1 MNNISDQA
9 LATLYEELE
18 EAFSA
23 ALILGKHKKAFEF
36 ALMMRAMEDNGLV
49 PHNTEQEEQVH

>member
-9 LATLYEELE
+9 LASLYEELE

-23 ALILGKHKKAFEF
+23 ALILGKHKKAFSL
-36 ALMMRAMEDNGLV
+36 AMLMRTMEQNELV
-49 PHNTEQEEQVH
+49 PHNVDEPETMH

>member
-23 ALILGKHKKAFEF
+23 ALILGKHKKAFKF
-36 ALMMRAMEDNGLV
+36 ALLMRTMEQSGLV
-49 PHNTEQEEQVH
+49 PHVVDEPETMH